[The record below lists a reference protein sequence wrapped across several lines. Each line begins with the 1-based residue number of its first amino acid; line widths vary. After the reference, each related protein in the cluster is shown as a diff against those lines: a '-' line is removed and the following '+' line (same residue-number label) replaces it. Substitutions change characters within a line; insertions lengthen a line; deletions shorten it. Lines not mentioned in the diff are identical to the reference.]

1 MKLRTGS
8 LLAAVAAAACALLIF
23 PAQASLG
30 AKNGLNYSMN
40 ILIPSLYPFMVLS
53 VFVVKSGLA
62 EKIGRFLEKPTRA
75 LFRLPGSAATSALM
89 GLIGG
94 YPAGARS
101 VAALYETGAVTQ
113 AQAERMLYFC
123 VNSGPSFVI
132 TAVGVGFLKNPA
144 AGAVLFAAQ
153 TASFLLMGIL
163 TGAVFGRREKA
174 AAPGRPA
181 GKITGAAQALIDSAS
196 DAAYSTLMMC
206 CFVILFAVLMAF
218 VRMFVTRPVPAAA
231 ASALLEVTGGCS
243 DLSKLRTPLW
253 VFSLA
258 LGWGGVCVHFQVL
271 ACAGKLR
278 VNRIRFVLCRLLQG
292 LFAAAACW
300 GITALFPESAETF
313 SGISGPVAGE
323 LADSVPAGAALVMLL
338 AVLLMC
344 MPKEKLDADEKQCY
358 NKNNKQKNRKDSR
371 GAGRN
376 VWEKKET
383 AVWKFR

>member
-1 MKLRTGS
+1 MTERGDEMKIRTGS
-8 LLAAVAAAACALLIF
+8 LLAAVLAAACALLIF

-62 EKIGRFLEKPTRA
+62 EKIGRRLEKVTRA
-75 LFRLPGSAATSALM
+75 LFRLPGCAAASAFM

-101 VAALYETGAVTQ
+101 AAVLYETGSVTA

-132 TAVGVGFLKNPA
+132 TAVGVGFLKSPA

-153 TASFLLMGIL
+153 TASFLIMGIL
-163 TGAVFGRREKA
+163 TGAVLGRREKA
-174 AAPGRPA
+174 APPGGNSVKNP
-181 GKITGAAQALIDSAS
+181 GAAQALISSAS

-206 CFVILFAVLMAF
+206 CFVILFAVLMSLI
-218 VRMFVTRPVPAAA
+218 RLFVTLPLPAAA
-231 ASALLEVTGGCS
+231 VSVLLEVTGGCS
-243 DLSKLRTPLW
+243 DLAKLRAPLW
-253 VFSLA
+253 LFSLV

-271 ACAGKLR
+271 SCVGKLR
-278 VNRIRFVLCRLLQG
+278 VNKVCFELCRLLQG
-292 LFAAAACW
+292 IFAAAVCW
-300 GITALFPESAETF
+300 GITAVFPESTEVF
-313 SGISGPVAGE
+313 SNISGPVAGG

-338 AVLLMC
+338 AALLMNV
-344 MPKEKLDADEKQCY
+344 PEEKLDMEEKECY
-358 NKNNKQKNRKDSR
+358 NITKR
-371 GAGRN
+371 
-376 VWEKKET
+376 
-383 AVWKFR
+383 F